1 VPPVPF
7 LPFLAGPMRAGGNLA
22 RASKMSVLK
31 RQRERQ
37 KAEKAARKREER
49 TRETPEPER
58 DSEADPTRDELE
70 GYGIVF
76 DRSSEDE
83 R

>member
-1 VPPVPF
+1 
-7 LPFLAGPMRAGGNLA
+7 MA

-37 KAEKAARKREER
+37 KAEKAARKRELRSQE
-49 TRETPEPER
+49 TTEEPRESGAE
-58 DSEADPTRDELE
+58 PTRDELE

-76 DRSSEDE
+76 DRSSEDD
-83 R
+83 